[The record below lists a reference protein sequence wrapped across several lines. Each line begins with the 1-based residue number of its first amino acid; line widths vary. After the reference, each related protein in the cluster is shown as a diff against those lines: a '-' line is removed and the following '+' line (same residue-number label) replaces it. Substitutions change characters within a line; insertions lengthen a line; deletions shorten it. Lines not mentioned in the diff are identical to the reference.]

1 MTATAVASANY
12 GGEVAVIL
20 RPLTVAVIGRTYSI
34 LTARIGSP
42 G

>member
-1 MTATAVASANY
+1 MTATADESATH

-34 LTARIGSP
+34 LTVRIGSP